1 MFVFIW
7 ILVFRTQTNYTDY
20 PNQIREFRESLY
32 LHLLFFKCLLPKI
45 INISKWNIL
54 EWYILLFLMSNSY
67 QYIKKKGLHYIENTK
82 QHQCYFKYHFPCQ
95 FIQSYKINSLFLL
108 FIIIY
113 LFLVNIHHLR
123 AVSFFFSCNEKS

>member
-1 MFVFIW
+1 MVCFHLNISFQ
-7 ILVFRTQTNYTDY
+7 TQTSYTDY

-54 EWYILLFLMSNSY
+54 EWYILLFFVSSSY

-95 FIQSYKINSLFLL
+95 FIQSYKIHSLFLL

-123 AVSFFFSCNEKS
+123 VVNFFFHCNEKS